1 MQFAPEYGPLLAQ
14 RTVGLAASARELAL
28 FGETDPDMA
37 GACGVEVCAL
47 EARSLLAGGVLSRI
61 SAAAAAAVQKRT
73 SVVLAAEDVE
83 TLSRLEAVVSLG
95 SSRIDLKLAA
105 LNAEASQ
112 AGLANIGSMIGLA
125 TGVVGFIKSVL

>member
-1 MQFAPEYGPLLAQ
+1 MQFAPEYGSLLAQ
-14 RTVGLAASARELAL
+14 RTVGLSASARELAL

-47 EARSLLAGGVLSRI
+47 EARSLLASGVLSRV
-61 SAAAAAAVQKRT
+61 SAAAAAAMQKRT
-73 SVVLAAEDVE
+73 PLVLAAEDVE

-105 LNAEASQ
+105 LNAEAGQ
-112 AGLANIGSMIGLA
+112 EGIANVGSIIGLA
-125 TGVVGFIKSVL
+125 TGVIGFIKSVI